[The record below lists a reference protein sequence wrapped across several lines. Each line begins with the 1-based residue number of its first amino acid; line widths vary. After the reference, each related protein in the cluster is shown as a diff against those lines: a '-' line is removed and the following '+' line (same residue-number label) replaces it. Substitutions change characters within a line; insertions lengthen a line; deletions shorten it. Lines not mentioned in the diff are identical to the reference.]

1 MSREQH
7 IARTFVDLADTLVQD
22 FDDAEFL
29 QQMTVRCTELLD
41 VVGAAVFLEPSGS
54 GPHAAAPHDG
64 GPRLLEVLRGAY
76 GRGPVEG
83 ACSTGRTVTTEGS
96 DEAAA
101 RWPQFMRQLHAADCT
116 GATAVPLRLRDDT
129 VGSLL
134 LLHTAGRPLHDG
146 DLDLAQALARAA
158 TIGLLHARTHHQS
171 RTVTEQLRGALDSRV
186 VVEQAKG
193 LLSARHGIS
202 LDDAFALL
210 RHYARSRQLRLSNVA
225 RDVIEH
231 QPVPGPVPSRRHTR
245 APDTP

>member
-7 IARTFVDLADTLVQD
+7 IARTFVYLADTLVED
-22 FDDAEFL
+22 FDVADFL

-41 VVGAAVFLEPSGS
+41 VAGAAVFLEPSDS
-54 GPHAAAPHDG
+54 GLHAVAPHDR
-64 GPRLLEVLRGAY
+64 GPRLLEVLH
-76 GRGPVEG
+76 G
-83 ACSTGRTVTTEGS
+83 ACGQGPTRDACRTGRTVTTE
-96 DEAAA
+96 DLDAAAA
-101 RWPQFMRQLHAADCT
+101 RWPQFLRQLHAADCT

-134 LLHTAGRPLHDG
+134 LLHTAGRRLNDG
-146 DLDLAQALARAA
+146 ELDLAQALARAA

-210 RHYARSRQLRLSNVA
+210 RHYARSRRLLLSSVA

-231 QPVPGPVPSRRHTR
+231 QPVPGPAPSRSQTR